1 MGWIDIVW
9 IAIAASCLTLT
20 AIHAHVWLRRRES
33 GSDAAVAVMAASVAV
48 MAFVE
53 LRMLSAQTIAE
64 YVRFQWWYGLP
75 VWSAVA
81 ALVWFVLCHLRAGR
95 LWLGCAAIGLR
106 TLALLINLASPS
118 GFNYLEVTT
127 ISQIPLLDDEVAV
140 VGGVPNPW
148 MVIGQASLLLLAV
161 FVLDAAREIWRR
173 GDRRLAVTVGGSLV
187 LFVIAGNAMAIG
199 SFWGLVRL
207 PIFASLFFLP
217 IVLAMAA
224 QLGSDLIRSAELER
238 DLQDSQQRLAL
249 AADAAN
255 AALWNIDIASGR
267 IWGTDRARAMFDLP
281 LGTPQTLQTFL
292 ARVHDDDRDRLGR
305 LFARA
310 AESGRRVSTEFR
322 VNHRDGSEH
331 WFSAVGSARCD
342 AQGRVDAYTGVSIDI
357 TARKRAESELALQ
370 RTELEHLAR
379 VATVTELSGT
389 LAHEINQPLAIIMS
403 NAEAAQRELATPRP
417 DLGEVRAML
426 EDIVAA
432 DERAGEVIRRLRAM
446 LRREGGARQRLSPD
460 ELVSGVLD
468 FLHADLERR
477 GIAVETRLE
486 ADAARIE
493 VDRVALEQ
501 VLINLVGNACDALAG
516 EPLDRRVVRLGTAV
530 EGHEACIEVAD
541 FGPGLGA
548 APERVFEAFFTTKPQ
563 GLGLGL
569 PISRSI
575 VVAHGGTLRAAARA
589 KHEGGGAVFSIH
601 LPLAGTLMV
610 SAPPRQGRAP
620 LEGVPP

>member
-9 IAIAASCLTLT
+9 ISIAASCLTLT
-20 AIHAHVWLRRRES
+20 AIQTHVWLRRRGS

-48 MAFVE
+48 MVFVE
-53 LRMLSAQTIAE
+53 LRLLGAQSIAE

-75 VWSAVA
+75 VWSAVV
-81 ALVWFVLCHLRAGR
+81 ALVWFVLRYLRAGR
-95 LWLGCAAIGLR
+95 LWLGCAAIALR
-106 TLALLINLASPS
+106 TIALLINLASPS
-118 GFNYLEVTT
+118 GFNYLEVTE
-127 ISQIPLLDDEVAV
+127 IAQVALFGDVVAV
-140 VGGVPNPW
+140 ARGVPNPL
-148 MVIGQASLLLLAV
+148 MVIGQASLLLMVV
-161 FVLDAAREIWRR
+161 FVVDAAREIWRR
-173 GDRRLAVTVGGSLV
+173 GDRRLAVNFGGSLV
-187 LFVIAGNAMAIG
+187 LFVIAGTAMAIG

-224 QLGSDLIRSAELER
+224 QLGADLIRSAELER

-255 AALWNIDIASGR
+255 AALWNIDVGSGR

-281 LGTPQTLQTFL
+281 IGTPQTVETFL
-292 ARVHDDDRDRLGR
+292 ARVHADDRIRLGR

-310 AESGRRVSTEFR
+310 AETGRRVSAEFR
-322 VNHRDGSEH
+322 VVHRDGSEH
-331 WFSAVGSARCD
+331 WFSAVGSARRD
-342 AQGRVDAYTGVSIDI
+342 AAGRIDAYTGVSIDI

-370 RTELEHLAR
+370 RAELEHLAR
-379 VATVTELSGT
+379 VAMVTELSGT

-403 NAEAAQRELATPRP
+403 NAEAAQRELSAPRP
-417 DLGEVRAML
+417 DLLEVRAML

-446 LRREGGARQRLSPD
+446 LRRGEGGARQALSPD
-460 ELVSGVLD
+460 ELVGGVLD

-486 ADAARIE
+486 AGAARIE

-501 VLINLVGNACDALAG
+501 VLINLVGNACDALTG
-516 EPLDRRVVRLGTAV
+516 EPPGRRVVRLGTAV
-530 EGHEACIEVAD
+530 AGAEVCIEVAD
-541 FGPGLGA
+541 FGPGPGVE
-548 APERVFEAFFTTKPQ
+548 PERLFEAFFTTKPQ

-575 VVAHGGTLRAAARA
+575 ILGHGGTLSAVARPSS
-589 KHEGGGAVFSIH
+589 EGGGAVFTIR
-601 LPLAGTLMV
+601 LPLAG
-610 SAPPRQGRAP
+610 AAADGPRPHDAL
-620 LEGVPP
+620 LEGVS